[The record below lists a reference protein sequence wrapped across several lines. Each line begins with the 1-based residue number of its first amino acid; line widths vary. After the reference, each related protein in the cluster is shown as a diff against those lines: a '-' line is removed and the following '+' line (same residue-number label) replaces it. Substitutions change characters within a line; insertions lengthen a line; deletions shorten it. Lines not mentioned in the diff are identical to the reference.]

1 MYKMH
6 QLKSVIDWLHV
17 KIKKEEESGYK
28 MKLHLNQS

>member
-1 MYKMH
+1 VYKIH
-6 QLKSVIDWLHV
+6 HLETVIDRLHV